1 MVGILEPTI
10 QLAEIERA
18 RRKRPENLGAYE
30 YYLRAQAVT
39 NAFTRDA
46 VQAMLD
52 NCLQAITLD
61 PTFAPAYAL
70 AARAYIQRHTQ
81 GWIVDEPK
89 EYAEALDL
97 VERGLRADRLDP
109 LMLGTAGHCF
119 AWFAHD
125 LAKGIAYIDEALSV
139 NPNHAHAYL
148 QSGVVRT
155 RAGLIPKLPS
165 GTSTMRDASARR
177 DSRGYVIFQALA
189 LAHQLDGNLEMASDW
204 AHRAVQHN
212 PNYLPG
218 WVVLASSAASL
229 GRDAEAKAATQTL
242 LGLDPKFSISRLI
255 RRYPVAMRDKFEPY
269 YEGLRRAGVPE

>member
-1 MVGILEPTI
+1 MGILEPTI
-10 QLAEIERA
+10 QLAEIERV
-18 RRKRPENLGAYE
+18 RRKRPENLGAYD
-30 YYLRAQAVT
+30 YYLRAQALT
-39 NAFTRDA
+39 DAFTRDA
-46 VQAMLD
+46 AQAMLN

-81 GWIVDEPK
+81 GWIADEPR
-89 EYAEALDL
+89 EHAEVLDL

-125 LAKGIAYIDEALSV
+125 LARGIAYIDEALSV

-155 RAGLIPKLPS
+155 RAGDTEVAIKHLNHAIRLSP
-165 GTSTMRDASARR
+165 R
-177 DSRGYVIFQALA
+177 DSRSYAIFQALA
-189 LAHQLDGNLEMASDW
+189 LAHQLGGNLEMASDW

-218 WVVLASSAASL
+218 WVVLTSNAASI
-229 GRDAEAKAATQTL
+229 GRDAEAKAAAQTL
-242 LGLDPKFSISRLI
+242 LGLDPQFSISRLI
-255 RRYPVAMRDKFEPY
+255 RRYPIAMRDKFELY
-269 YEGLRRAGVPE
+269 YEGLRRAGIPD